1 MKLNTKGCAKMKE
14 YKILIEYRGYSDYKT
29 LYVGT
34 LHEFCT
40 YYNCEALTIDE
51 LIPIIKYING
61 ADSVAQVELDKDV
74 TYIAT
79 LLGCE
84 HEYVK
89 FKTEL
94 DKMVREARG
103 EE

>member
-1 MKLNTKGCAKMKE
+1 MKE
-14 YKILIEYRGYSDYKT
+14 YKILIEHGNYKVV
-29 LYVGT
+29 YVGT

-40 YYNCEALTIDE
+40 YYNCDALTIDE
-51 LIPIIKYING
+51 LIPIIKRVDN
-61 ADSVAQVELDKDV
+61 ADSVTQVELDKDAK
-74 TYIAT
+74 YIAN

-84 HEYVK
+84 YDYVK

-94 DKMVREARG
+94 DNMVRKARG

>member
-1 MKLNTKGCAKMKE
+1 MKE
-14 YKILIEYRGYSDYKT
+14 YKILIEYGDYKT

-40 YYNCEALTIDE
+40 YYNCDALTIDE
-51 LIPIIKYING
+51 LIPIIKHVDN
-61 ADSVAQVELDKDV
+61 ADSVVQVDADRTTVK
-74 TYIAT
+74 YIAD

-84 HEYVK
+84 REYVK

-94 DKMVREARG
+94 DKMVRKARG

>member
-1 MKLNTKGCAKMKE
+1 MKGDSQMKE
-14 YKILIEYRGYSDYKT
+14 YKILITHGDYKQ

-40 YYNCEALTIDE
+40 YYKCDALTIDE
-51 LIPIIKYING
+51 LIPIIKKCNN
-61 ADSVAQVELDKDV
+61 ADSVAQVELDKDAK
-74 TYIAT
+74 YIAN

-84 HEYVK
+84 REYVK
-89 FKTEL
+89 FKIEL
-94 DKMVREARG
+94 DKMVRQARG

>member
-14 YKILIEYRGYSDYKT
+14 YKILIEYGDYKT

-40 YYNCEALTIDE
+40 YYNCDALTIDE
-51 LIPIIKYING
+51 LLPVIKRVDN
-61 ADSVAQVELDKDV
+61 ADSVTQVELDKDV
-74 TYIAT
+74 KYIAD

-84 HEYVK
+84 REYVK

-94 DKMVREARG
+94 DKMVREIGG
-103 EE
+103 E

>member
-14 YKILIEYRGYSDYKT
+14 YKILIEYGDYKT

-40 YYNCEALTIDE
+40 YYNCDALTIDE
-51 LIPIIKYING
+51 LLPVIKRVDN
-61 ADSVAQVELDKDV
+61 ADSVTQVELDKDV
-74 TYIAT
+74 KYIAD

-84 HEYVK
+84 REYVK

-94 DKMVREARG
+94 DKMVRD
-103 EE
+103 

>member
-1 MKLNTKGCAKMKE
+1 MKE
-14 YKILIEYRGYSDYKT
+14 YKILIEHGSYKVV
-29 LYVGT
+29 YVGT

-40 YYNCEALTIDE
+40 YYNCDALTIDE
-51 LIPIIKYING
+51 LIPIIKRVDN
-61 ADSVAQVELDKDV
+61 ADSVTQVKIDKDIQ
-74 TYIAT
+74 YIAN

-84 HEYVK
+84 YDYVK

-94 DKMVREARG
+94 AKMVREDRG

>member
-1 MKLNTKGCAKMKE
+1 MKE
-14 YKILIEYRGYSDYKT
+14 YKIFITHGDYKQ

-40 YYNCEALTIDE
+40 YYNCVALTIDE
-51 LIPIIKYING
+51 LIPIIKRVNN
-61 ADSVAQVELDKDV
+61 ADSVTQVELDKDV
-74 TYIAT
+74 KYIAN

-84 HEYVK
+84 REYVK
-89 FKTEL
+89 FKIEL
-94 DKMVREARG
+94 DKMVRQARG

>member
-1 MKLNTKGCAKMKE
+1 MKE
-14 YKILIEYRGYSDYKT
+14 YKILITHGDYNT
-29 LYVGT
+29 IYVGT

-40 YYNCEALTIDE
+40 YYSCDAQTIDE
-51 LIPIIKYING
+51 LLPIIKRVDN
-61 ADSVAQVELDKDV
+61 ADSVTQVELDKDV
-74 TYIAT
+74 KYIAT

-84 HEYVK
+84 REYVK

-103 EE
+103 ED

>member
-1 MKLNTKGCAKMKE
+1 MKV
-14 YKILIEYRGYSDYKT
+14 YKILIEHGDYKVV
-29 LYVGT
+29 YVGT

-40 YYNCEALTIDE
+40 YYSCDALTIDE
-51 LIPIIKYING
+51 LIPVIKRVDN
-61 ADSVAQVELDKDV
+61 ADSVTQVESDKDAK
-74 TYIAT
+74 YIAD

-84 HEYVK
+84 REYVK

-94 DKMVREARG
+94 NKMVRKARG

>member
-1 MKLNTKGCAKMKE
+1 MKE
-14 YKILIEYRGYSDYKT
+14 YKILIEYGDYKI

-40 YYNCEALTIDE
+40 YYNCDALTIDE
-51 LIPIIKYING
+51 LIPIIKRVDN
-61 ADSVAQVELDKDV
+61 ADSVEQVMLDKDV
-74 TYIAT
+74 IYIAN

-84 HEYVK
+84 REYVK

-94 DKMVREARG
+94 DKMVRKARG
-103 EE
+103 ES

>member
-1 MKLNTKGCAKMKE
+1 MKGNSQMKE
-14 YKILIEYRGYSDYKT
+14 YKILITHGDYKQ

-40 YYNCEALTIDE
+40 YYNCDALTIDE
-51 LIPIIKYING
+51 LIPIIKRVNN
-61 ADSVAQVELDKDV
+61 ADSVTQVELDKDV
-74 TYIAT
+74 KYIAN

-84 HEYVK
+84 REYVK
-89 FKTEL
+89 FKIEL
-94 DKMVREARG
+94 DKMVRQARG